1 MGTCRRLSHAHK
13 EDAGRETGA
22 VPELCRAEAEL
33 TEPAERRALSA
44 AAFAT
49 EALSSAAAV
58 VSASDAVVSAIVL
71 AAATGA
77 TTFSFLKLAPSS
89 RVSRC
94 DGKPA
99 REPAA
104 AAMAASMVPAAAAAP
119 GAGTAAA
126 SVLSFSRRER
136 ARPRSMILT
145 VSPGL
150 GYVRLGLGASW
161 GKG

>member
-49 EALSSAAAV
+49 GLSSAAAV
-58 VSASDAVVSAIVL
+58 VSSSDAAFVF
-71 AAATGA
+71 AATTGA

-94 DGKPA
+94 DGTPA
-99 REPAA
+99 REPVA
-104 AAMAASMVPAAAAAP
+104 AAMAASMVLAAAAAP
-119 GAGTAAA
+119 GAA

>member
-1 MGTCRRLSHAHK
+1 MGTCRRYAHK

-33 TEPAERRALSA
+33 TELEERRALSA

-49 EALSSAAAV
+49 GALSSAAAV
-58 VSASDAVVSAIVL
+58 VSSSDAAFVF
-71 AAATGA
+71 AATTGA

-94 DGKPA
+94 DGTPA
-99 REPAA
+99 REPVA
-104 AAMAASMVPAAAAAP
+104 AAMAASMVLAAAAAP
-119 GAGTAAA
+119 GAA

-150 GYVRLGLGASW
+150 GHVRLGLGASW

>member
-49 EALSSAAAV
+49 GALSSAAAV
-58 VSASDAVVSAIVL
+58 VSSSDAAFVF
-71 AAATGA
+71 AATTGA

-94 DGKPA
+94 DGTPA
-99 REPAA
+99 REPVA

>member
-33 TEPAERRALSA
+33 TELEERRALSA

-49 EALSSAAAV
+49 GLSSAAAV
-58 VSASDAVVSAIVL
+58 VSSSDAAFVF
-71 AAATGA
+71 AATTGA

-94 DGKPA
+94 DGTPA